1 MVETSMVPA
10 TRGRTPKRGV
20 AKRGVHSVPNRKS
33 VMGTSRRNAK
43 VSIARTMMIPAVV
56 PIESSAQRNSAHSM
70 RNSMRFVARRRPAAG
85 ADRVVTSDRREV
97 DSPRACSSA
106 GSGRGI
112 IAPWRAALRAS
123 SRPGSL
129 LRRMRYRLSDP
140 RSACGRARESA
151 VSARYTQLRGRGRRG

>member
-1 MVETSMVPA
+1 MVPA

-43 VSIARTMMIPAVV
+43 VSTARTMMMPAVV
-56 PIESSAQRNSAHSM
+56 PMESSAQRNSAHSM
-70 RNSMRFVARRRPAAG
+70 RNSKRFVARRCPAAG
-85 ADRVVTSDRREV
+85 ADRVVTSDGREV
-97 DSPRACSSA
+97 DSPRACGSSA

-123 SRPGSL
+123 SRPASR
-129 LRRMRYRLSDP
+129 LRRTRCRLSGL
-140 RSACGRARESA
+140 RSACGRARESE
-151 VSARYTQLRGRGRRG
+151 VSARYSRLRGRGRRG